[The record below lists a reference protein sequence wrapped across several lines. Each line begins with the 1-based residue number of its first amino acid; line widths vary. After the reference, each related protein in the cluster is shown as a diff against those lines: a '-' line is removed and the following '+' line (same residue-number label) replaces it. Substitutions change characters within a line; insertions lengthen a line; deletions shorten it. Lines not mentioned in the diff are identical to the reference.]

1 MRILIL
7 LGHPNKNANGG
18 SFADSYEVGAREGG
32 HEVRR
37 INIGELQFDPIL
49 HKGYL
54 EIQKLE
60 PDLARAQ
67 EDIKW
72 ADHLVIIHPI
82 WWGNMPAIFK
92 GFFERVWLPGF
103 AYRFRKE
110 GILKGYLWDKL
121 LIHKSAHIIVTMDNY
136 RLFARFLVGDVTATL
151 RRAVLG
157 FAGVAPIRVTKISGM
172 KFMGEGKKARW
183 KRTMWKW
190 GKKGI

>member
-1 MRILIL
+1 MKILVL
-7 LGHPNKNANGG
+7 LGHPNKLANGG
-18 SFADSYEVGAREGG
+18 SFADAYEAGAREAK

-37 INIGELQFDPIL
+37 INVGDLQFDPIL

-54 EIQKLE
+54 EIQQLE

-82 WWGNMPAIFK
+82 WWGNMPAILK

-103 AYRFRKE
+103 AYRFKKE
-110 GILKGYLWDKL
+110 GVMKGYLWNKL

-136 RLFARFLVGDVTATL
+136 PILAQFLVGDVTATL

-157 FAGVAPIRVTKISGM
+157 FSGVWPIKVTKIGGM
-172 KFMGEGKKARW
+172 KFMSDVKKARW
-183 KRTMWKW
+183 KRRMWKY